1 MKHSL
6 VLFFALVS
14 LLPLGATAQW
24 VWMDK
29 DGHKVFSDRA
39 PLGDIP
45 DKSILKRPGQAAKP
59 LNPESIRKSGAA
71 DSPEK
76 TGAAAQPR
84 ASAEKA
90 PGVDKEL
97 AERKKK
103 AEQAQ
108 AAERKAEEDRVTKAQ
123 ADNCSRARQAQKTLD
138 SGARIG
144 RINNQGEREVLDDAG
159 RASEG
164 KRIQSIIDSDC
175 K

>member
-6 VLFFALVS
+6 VLFLAVVG

-24 VWMDK
+24 VWLDK
-29 DGHKVFSDRA
+29 DGHKVFSDRD
-39 PLGDIP
+39 PSSDIP

-59 LNPESIRKSGAA
+59 LNPDSTTKPGVADPAEKAA
-71 DSPEK
+71 TAGQPA
-76 TGAAAQPR
+76 TGV
-84 ASAEKA
+84 EKA

-108 AAERKAEEDRVTKAQ
+108 AAERKAEEDRITKAR

-144 RINNQGEREVLDDAG
+144 RINNQGEREVLDDAA

-164 KRIQSIIDSDC
+164 KRIQSIVDSDC